1 MIRHEETFIQKIE
14 SYCCGKD
21 VLEIGCGDGVRLR
34 EVTRSS
40 KSWIGIDLD
49 PTAIQQANEGNVSVN
64 TEFLEGS
71 AANLTWP
78 ESTFD
83 VAMFT
88 LSLHH
93 MDFDIMPAA
102 IDEAIRVLRPGGTV
116 IFLEPMPVGTFFEAE
131 MHFGCCD
138 GDERRELAYANFTML
153 NSERLTEVD
162 EFIDRVSVAYDSFD
176 DFTSHVPTKEGTR
189 AQLEQFL
196 SEVDFTLDEKFRMNV
211 FQVAS

>member
-1 MIRHEETFIQKIE
+1 
-14 SYCCGKD
+14 
-21 VLEIGCGDGVRLR
+21 LE
-34 EVTRSS
+34 
-40 KSWIGIDLD
+40 
-49 PTAIQQANEGNVSVN
+49 N
-64 TEFLEGS
+64 TEFFEGS
-71 AANLTWP
+71 AEALTWP

-138 GDERRELAYANFTML
+138 GDERRELAYAKYTML
-153 NSERLTEVD
+153 NSERLTEIE
-162 EFIDRVSVAYDSFD
+162 EFID
-176 DFTSHVPTKEGTR
+176 
-189 AQLEQFL
+189 
-196 SEVDFTLDEKFRMNV
+196 
-211 FQVAS
+211 QV